1 LRQRRDADEIVR
13 RARQH
18 LAARP
23 EDLGRFEEVLAA
35 QTRAG
40 PLTEEHNYWL
50 DRRNQAQMGRAARRF
65 GRRLVTDG
73 ALRDAEEVF
82 LLYVTEVREALRAP
96 TDLSQL
102 IAERQTEQRKWAEME
117 SPQTIGAPAPP
128 WQREA
133 STRMAGQGFLLY
145 RETQTDPSRILRGIG
160 ASAGIGRGP
169 ARLIRDQADFG
180 KFKAGDVLVCQ
191 ASNVS
196 WSPLFSSAAAVV
208 TEVGGALS
216 HAAVVAREVGVPA
229 VVGTGVA
236 LSTLVDGEPLE
247 VDGSEGIVRRL
258 SA

>member
-1 LRQRRDADEIVR
+1 M
-13 RARQH
+13 
-18 LAARP
+18 
-23 EDLGRFEEVLAA
+23 
-35 QTRAG
+35 TSAG

-50 DRRNQAQMGRAARRF
+50 DRRNQARMGRAVRRF
-65 GRRLVTDG
+65 GMRLVRDG
-73 ALRDAEEVF
+73 TLRDAEKIF
-82 LLYVTEVREALRAP
+82 LLYVGEVREALRAP
-96 TDLSQL
+96 ADLSGL
-102 IAERQTEQRKWAEME
+102 IAEREAEQRRWAEME
-117 SPQTIGAPAPP
+117 SPATIGASAPP

-145 RETQTDPSRILRGIG
+145 RETQTDPSRMLRGVA
-160 ASAGIGRGP
+160 ASGGIGRGP

-196 WSPLFSSAAAVV
+196 WSPLFASAAAVV

-247 VDGSEGIVRRL
+247 VDGTAGVVRRL